1 MKKNVY
7 IFLSVFMALCVASCS
22 TSDQPKPSHIAVKC
36 EKDGRWSMINQN
48 GEFLFQDEFENQ
60 PTSVVNGVFVVKEGE
75 THSIYEADEKPKVIA
90 EGFQEVGMLNEN
102 LMPTVK
108 DAERISIINKK
119 GEQVFVLNP
128 HNGKEIVACDFKF
141 SDGLLPVKDE
151 DGKWGYVNK
160 KGEMVITP
168 KYDSYTPFSDGLAL
182 VSKSEKDG
190 NSSVLVIDKNAE
202 VKMEL
207 KLKKFELQ
215 SPFKNGLAVVEDKD
229 KDRIGF
235 IDLKGEFK
243 KVPKKVRRIN
253 DYDNNVFTYT
263 DENGKWGVMG
273 LDENNTEYIR
283 AKYSNIQLISSDKFL
298 VKDDKEYVIL
308 NKEGNKI
315 LDFGDDYE
323 QVDLLGSNFIV
334 KEGDIYMILDGENK
348 PVNKNEYYRI
358 NDKATKFEVINS
370 YYFDV
375 DGVSQVIA
383 DCISDK
389 GIDKYTL
396 GEAAS
401 KYLTDLGQDIENYAW
416 RNAYSDESNSKKGYK
431 YSIDFGFVSYD
442 ALVRSEWGSNWKYIY
457 TINPDAKIESIS
469 LSANVDKYG
478 EQVKTK
484 LISLLEKKG
493 WKNNDGTLVSNG
505 KALDISM
512 NSNYGGDIVKVRM
525 SKDLSFI
532 EPGAAAA
539 DISTSDA
546 AGASNGN
553 EINMI
558 GKLNGKTEVKMVLD
572 NTFNG
577 FLYYTKNG
585 YNTDIKVNGS
595 LDGNQL
601 TLKEFVDG
609 KNTGTYNGIYDG
621 KTYVGTFTRAND
633 NKQFTFSLVVE

>member
-1 MKKNVY
+1 
-7 IFLSVFMALCVASCS
+7 MALCVASCS

-128 HNGKEIVACDFKF
+128 TNGKEIVACDFKF

-235 IDLKGEFK
+235 INLNGEFK

-323 QVDLLGSNFIV
+323 QVDLFGSNFIV
-334 KEGDIYMILDGENK
+334 KEGNIYMILDAENK
-348 PVNKNEYYRI
+348 PVNKNEYYKF
-358 NDKATKFEVINS
+358 NDKATKFEVVNS

-396 GEAAS
+396 GEATS
-401 KYLTDLGQDIENYAW
+401 KYLKENLENYQSTTF
-416 RNAYSDESNSKKGYK
+416 NDTDNCKQGYK
-431 YSIDFGFVSYD
+431 YSIDFGFVSD
-442 ALVRSEWGSNWKYIY
+442 APLVDWDWGWNYKVKYSV
-457 TINPDAKIESIS
+457 NPNAKIESIS
-469 LSANVDKYG
+469 LSAKVDKYG
-478 EQVKTK
+478 EQVKAK

-572 NTFNG
+572 NAFNG

>member
-7 IFLSVFMALCVASCS
+7 LFLSVFMALCVASCS
-22 TSDQPKPSHIAVKC
+22 TSEQPKPTHISVKT
-36 EKDGRWSMINQN
+36 EKDGRWSMVNEK
-48 GEFLFQDEFENQ
+48 GEFLFKDEFEKE
-60 PTSVVNGVFVVKEGE
+60 PTSVINGVFVVKEGE
-75 THSIYEADEKPKVIA
+75 THSIYEAVEKPKVIA

-160 KGEMVITP
+160 KGEMIITP

-283 AKYSNIQLISSDKFL
+283 AKYSNIQIISSDKFL

-323 QVDLLGSNFIV
+323 QVDLFGSNFIV

-396 GEAAS
+396 GEATS
-401 KYLTDLGQDIENYAW
+401 KYLKENLENYQSTTF
-416 RNAYSDESNSKKGYK
+416 NDTDNCKQGYK
-431 YSIDFGFVSYD
+431 YSIDFGFVSD
-442 ALVRSEWGSNWKYIY
+442 APLVDWDWGWNYKVKYSV
-457 TINPDAKIESIS
+457 NPNAKIESIS

-478 EQVKTK
+478 EQVKAK

-553 EINMI
+553 EIKMK

-572 NTFNG
+572 NAFNG

-621 KTYVGTFTRAND
+621 KTYVGTFIRAND

>member
-7 IFLSVFMALCVASCS
+7 LFLSVFMALCVASCS
-22 TSDQPKPSHIAVKC
+22 TSEQPKPTHISVKT
-36 EKDGRWSMINQN
+36 EKDGRWSMVNEK
-48 GEFLFQDEFENQ
+48 GEFLFKDEFEKE
-60 PTSVVNGVFVVKEGE
+60 PTSVFNGVFVVKEGE
-75 THSIYEADEKPKVIA
+75 THSIYEAVEKPKVIA

-128 HNGKEIVACDFKF
+128 HNGKEIVACTPNF
-141 SDGLLPVKDE
+141 SDGLLSVKDE

-168 KYDSYTPFSDGLAL
+168 KYDSYSPFSDGLAL

-283 AKYSNIQLISSDKFL
+283 AKYSNIQIISSDKFL

-323 QVDLLGSNFIV
+323 HVDLFGSNFIV

-396 GEAAS
+396 GEATS
-401 KYLTDLGQDIENYAW
+401 KYLKENLENYQSTTF
-416 RNAYSDESNSKKGYK
+416 NDTDNCKQGYK
-431 YSIDFGFVSYD
+431 YSIDFGFVSD
-442 ALVRSEWGSNWKYIY
+442 APLVDWDWGWNYKVKYSV
-457 TINPDAKIESIS
+457 NPNAKIESIS

-478 EQVKTK
+478 EQVKAK

-505 KALDISM
+505 KVLDISM
-512 NSNYGGDIVKVRM
+512 DSNYGGDIVKVRM

-572 NTFNG
+572 NAFNG

-621 KTYVGTFTRAND
+621 KTYVGTFIRAND

>member
-168 KYDSYTPFSDGLAL
+168 KYDSYTLFSDGLAL

-323 QVDLLGSNFIV
+323 NVDLFGSNFIV

-396 GEAAS
+396 GEATS
-401 KYLTDLGQDIENYAW
+401 KYLKENLENY
-416 RNAYSDESNSKKGYK
+416 RSTTFNDTDNCKQGYK
-431 YSIDFGFVSYD
+431 YSIDFGFVSD
-442 ALVRSEWGSNWKYIY
+442 APLVDWDWGWNYKVKYSV
-457 TINPDAKIESIS
+457 NPDAKIESIS

-478 EQVKTK
+478 EQVKAK

-572 NTFNG
+572 NAFNG

>member
-1 MKKNVY
+1 
-7 IFLSVFMALCVASCS
+7 MALCVASCS

-75 THSIYEADEKPKVIA
+75 THSIYEAVEKPKVIA

-128 HNGKEIVACDFKF
+128 HNGKEIVACTPNF
-141 SDGLLPVKDE
+141 SDGLLSVKDE

-168 KYDSYTPFSDGLAL
+168 KYDSYSPFSDGLAL

-283 AKYSNIQLISSDKFL
+283 AKYSNIQIISSDKFL

-323 QVDLLGSNFIV
+323 QVDLFGSNFIV

-348 PVNKNEYYRI
+348 PVNKNEYYKI

-396 GEAAS
+396 GEPTS
-401 KYLTDLGQDIENYAW
+401 KYLEEYDGNIENYAW
-416 RNAYSDESNSKKGYK
+416 KNAYSDESNSKKGYK

-478 EQVKTK
+478 EQVKAK

-493 WKNNDGTLVSNG
+493 WKNNNGTLVSNG
-505 KALDISM
+505 KVLDISM

-539 DISTSDA
+539 DISTSDV

-572 NTFNG
+572 NAFNG

-609 KNTGTYNGIYDG
+609 KNTGTYNGVYDG
-621 KTYVGTFTRAND
+621 KTYVGTFIRAND

>member
-7 IFLSVFMALCVASCS
+7 LFLSVFMALCVASCS
-22 TSDQPKPSHIAVKC
+22 TSEQPKPTHISVKT
-36 EKDGRWSMINQN
+36 EKDGRWSMVNEK
-48 GEFLFQDEFENQ
+48 GEFLFKDEFEKE
-60 PTSVVNGVFVVKEGE
+60 PTSVINGVFVVKEGE
-75 THSIYEADEKPKVIA
+75 THSIYEAVEKPKVIA

-128 HNGKEIVACDFKF
+128 HNGKEIVACTPNF
-141 SDGLLPVKDE
+141 SDGLLSVKDE

-168 KYDSYTPFSDGLAL
+168 KYDSYSPFSDGLAL

-235 IDLKGEFK
+235 INLKGEFK

-283 AKYSNIQLISSDKFL
+283 AKYSNIQIISSDKFL

-323 QVDLLGSNFIV
+323 QVDLFGSNFIV

-396 GEAAS
+396 GEATS
-401 KYLTDLGQDIENYAW
+401 KYLKENLENYQSTTF
-416 RNAYSDESNSKKGYK
+416 NDTDNCKQGYK
-431 YSIDFGFVSYD
+431 YSIDFGFVSD
-442 ALVRSEWGSNWKYIY
+442 APLVDWDWGWNYKVKYSV
-457 TINPDAKIESIS
+457 NPNAKIESIS

-478 EQVKTK
+478 EQVKAK

-572 NTFNG
+572 NAFNG

>member
-128 HNGKEIVACDFKF
+128 TNGKEIVACDFKF

-235 IDLKGEFK
+235 INLNGEFK

-323 QVDLLGSNFIV
+323 QVDLFGSNFIV
-334 KEGDIYMILDGENK
+334 KEGNIYMILDAENK
-348 PVNKNEYYRI
+348 PVNKNEYYKF
-358 NDKATKFEVINS
+358 NDKATKFEVVNS

-396 GEAAS
+396 GEATS
-401 KYLTDLGQDIENYAW
+401 KYLKENLENYQSTTF
-416 RNAYSDESNSKKGYK
+416 NDTDNCKQGYK
-431 YSIDFGFVSYD
+431 YSIDFGFVSD
-442 ALVRSEWGSNWKYIY
+442 APLVDWDWGWNYKVKYSV
-457 TINPDAKIESIS
+457 NPNAKIESIS
-469 LSANVDKYG
+469 LSAKVDKYG
-478 EQVKTK
+478 EQVKAK

-572 NTFNG
+572 NAFNG

>member
-1 MKKNVY
+1 
-7 IFLSVFMALCVASCS
+7 MALCVASCS
-22 TSDQPKPSHIAVKC
+22 TSEQPKPTHISVKT
-36 EKDGRWSMINQN
+36 EKDGRWSMVNEK
-48 GEFLFQDEFENQ
+48 GEFLFKDEFEKE
-60 PTSVVNGVFVVKEGE
+60 PTSVINGVFVVKEGE
-75 THSIYEADEKPKVIA
+75 THSIYEAVEKPKVIA

-235 IDLKGEFK
+235 INLKGEFK

-283 AKYSNIQLISSDKFL
+283 AKYSNIQIISSDKFL

-323 QVDLLGSNFIV
+323 QVDLFGSNFIV

-396 GEAAS
+396 GEPTS
-401 KYLTDLGQDIENYAW
+401 KYLEEYDGNIENYAW
-416 RNAYSDESNSKKGYK
+416 KNAYSDESNSKKGYK

-478 EQVKTK
+478 EQVKAK

-493 WKNNDGTLVSNG
+493 WKNNNGTLVSNG

-512 NSNYGGDIVKVRM
+512 NSNYGGDIVNVRM

-572 NTFNG
+572 NAFNG

-609 KNTGTYNGIYDG
+609 KNTGTYNGVYDG

>member
-1 MKKNVY
+1 
-7 IFLSVFMALCVASCS
+7 MALCVASCS

-75 THSIYEADEKPKVIA
+75 THSIYEAVEKPKVIA

-128 HNGKEIVACDFKF
+128 HNGKEIVACTSNF
-141 SDGLLPVKDE
+141 SDGLLSVKDE

-168 KYDSYTPFSDGLAL
+168 KYDSYSPFSDGLAL

-283 AKYSNIQLISSDKFL
+283 AKYSNIQIISSDKFL

-323 QVDLLGSNFIV
+323 QVDLFGSNFIV

-401 KYLTDLGQDIENYAW
+401 KYLKENLENYQSTTF
-416 RNAYSDESNSKKGYK
+416 NDTDNCKQGYK
-431 YSIDFGFVSYD
+431 YSIDFGFVSD
-442 ALVRSEWGSNWKYIY
+442 APLVDWDWGWNYKVKYSV
-457 TINPDAKIESIS
+457 NPKAKIESIS

-478 EQVKTK
+478 EQVKAK

-493 WKNNDGTLVSNG
+493 WKNNNGTLVSNG
-505 KALDISM
+505 KVLDISM
-512 NSNYGGDIVKVRM
+512 DSNYGGDIVKVRM
-525 SKDLSFI
+525 SKERSFI

-572 NTFNG
+572 NAFNG

-621 KTYVGTFTRAND
+621 KTYVGTFIRAND

>member
-168 KYDSYTPFSDGLAL
+168 KYDSYTLFSDGLAL

-323 QVDLLGSNFIV
+323 QVDLFGSNFIV

-396 GEAAS
+396 GEATS
-401 KYLTDLGQDIENYAW
+401 KYLKENLENYQSTTF
-416 RNAYSDESNSKKGYK
+416 NDTDNCKQGYK
-431 YSIDFGFVSYD
+431 YSIDFGFVSD
-442 ALVRSEWGSNWKYIY
+442 APLVDWDWGWNYKVKYSV
-457 TINPDAKIESIS
+457 NPNAKIASIS

-478 EQVKTK
+478 EQVKAK

-512 NSNYGGDIVKVRM
+512 NSNYGGDIVKVSM

-532 EPGAAAA
+532 EPGAVAA

-572 NTFNG
+572 NAFNG

>member
-1 MKKNVY
+1 MKKNGY
-7 IFLSVFMALCVASCS
+7 LFLSVFMALCVASCS

-48 GEFLFQDEFENQ
+48 GEFLFQDEFENE

-75 THSIYEADEKPKVIA
+75 THSIYEAVEKPKVIA

-102 LMPTVK
+102 LMPIVK

-128 HNGKEIVACDFKF
+128 HNGKEIVACTPNF
-141 SDGLLPVKDE
+141 SDGLLSVKDE

-168 KYDSYTPFSDGLAL
+168 KYDSYSPFSDGLAL

-235 IDLKGEFK
+235 INLNGEFK

-283 AKYSNIQLISSDKFL
+283 AKYSNIQIISSDKFL
-298 VKDDKEYVIL
+298 VKDDKEFAII
-308 NKEGNKI
+308 NKEDDKI

-323 QVDLLGSNFIV
+323 QVDLFGSNFIV

-348 PVNKNEYYRI
+348 PVNKNEYYKF

-396 GEAAS
+396 GEATS
-401 KYLTDLGQDIENYAW
+401 KYLKENLENY
-416 RNAYSDESNSKKGYK
+416 RSTTFNDTDNCKQGYK
-431 YSIDFGFVSYD
+431 YSIDFGFVSD
-442 ALVRSEWGSNWKYIY
+442 APLVDWDWGWNYKVKYSV
-457 TINPDAKIESIS
+457 NPNAKIESIS
-469 LSANVDKYG
+469 LSAKVDKYG
-478 EQVKTK
+478 EQVKAK

-493 WKNNDGTLVSNG
+493 WKNNNGTLVSNG

-572 NTFNG
+572 NAFNG

-609 KNTGTYNGIYDG
+609 KNTGTYNGVYDG
-621 KTYVGTFTRAND
+621 KTYVGTFIRAND

>member
-7 IFLSVFMALCVASCS
+7 LFLSVFMALCVASCS
-22 TSDQPKPSHIAVKC
+22 TSEQPKPTHISVKT
-36 EKDGRWSMINQN
+36 EKDGRWSMVNEK
-48 GEFLFQDEFENQ
+48 GEFLFKDEFEKE
-60 PTSVVNGVFVVKEGE
+60 PTSVINGVFVVKEGE
-75 THSIYEADEKPKVIA
+75 THSIYEAVEKPKVIA

-160 KGEMVITP
+160 KGEMIITP

-283 AKYSNIQLISSDKFL
+283 AKYSNIQIISSDKFL

-323 QVDLLGSNFIV
+323 QVDLFGSNFIV

-396 GEAAS
+396 GEATS
-401 KYLTDLGQDIENYAW
+401 KYLKENLENYQSTTF
-416 RNAYSDESNSKKGYK
+416 NDTDNCKQGYK
-431 YSIDFGFVSYD
+431 YSIDFGFVSD
-442 ALVRSEWGSNWKYIY
+442 APLVDWDWGWNYKVKYSV
-457 TINPDAKIESIS
+457 NPNAKIESIS

-478 EQVKTK
+478 EQVNAK

-553 EINMI
+553 EIKMK

-572 NTFNG
+572 NAFNG

-621 KTYVGTFTRAND
+621 KTYVGTFIRAND

>member
-1 MKKNVY
+1 
-7 IFLSVFMALCVASCS
+7 MALCVASCS

-168 KYDSYTPFSDGLAL
+168 KYDSYTLFSDGLAL

-323 QVDLLGSNFIV
+323 QVDLFGSNFIV

-396 GEAAS
+396 GEATS
-401 KYLTDLGQDIENYAW
+401 KYLKENLENYQSTTF
-416 RNAYSDESNSKKGYK
+416 NDTDNCKQGYK
-431 YSIDFGFVSYD
+431 YSIDFGFVSD
-442 ALVRSEWGSNWKYIY
+442 APLVDWDWGWNYKVKYSV
-457 TINPDAKIESIS
+457 NPNAKIASIS

-478 EQVKTK
+478 EQVKAK

-512 NSNYGGDIVKVRM
+512 NSNYGGDIVKVSM

-532 EPGAAAA
+532 EPGAVAA

-572 NTFNG
+572 NAFNG